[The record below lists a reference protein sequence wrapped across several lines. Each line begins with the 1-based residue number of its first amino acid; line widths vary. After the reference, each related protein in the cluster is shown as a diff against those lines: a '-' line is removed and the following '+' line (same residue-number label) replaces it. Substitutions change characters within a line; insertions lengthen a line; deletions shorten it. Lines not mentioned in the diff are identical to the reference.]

1 MADRELGL
9 RFYKWLLTHSG
20 SFLSGKERR
29 FAAEDGASHASPNSD
44 VSSSRTLPMR
54 LRGSGAQSWVLLP
67 LLVIL
72 KSRMDS

>member
-9 RFYKWLLTHSG
+9 RFYKWLLTQRQI
-20 SFLSGKERR
+20 SFWKRMPVCSRGRSLARVSQ
-29 FAAEDGASHASPNSD
+29 DSD

-54 LRGSGAQSWVLLP
+54 LLGSGAQSLVLLR